1 MVVVIANV
9 IVIDVGQMITVVGIA
24 IEAAAAIDVAVV
36 AEVLVPDRAVEAI
49 IIAVV
54 EEKDVAVVV
63 DPMIV
68 IVVVVVDEAVVEAAI
83 VTVQDHEVEVVVR
96 VVAVESVV

>member
-1 MVVVIANV
+1 MVAIV
-9 IVIDVGQMITVVGIA
+9 IVIDVVRMIIVVGIA
-24 IEAAAAIDVAVV
+24 IEAAATIDVAV

-68 IVVVVVDEAVVEAAI
+68 IVAVVVDEAVVEAAAI
-83 VTVQDHEVEVVVR
+83 VVTVQDHEVEVVVR

>member
-1 MVVVIANV
+1 MAVVA
-9 IVIDVGQMITVVGIA
+9 IVIDVVRMIIVEIA
-24 IEAAAAIDVAVV
+24 IEAAAATIDVAV

-68 IVVVVVDEAVVEAAI
+68 IVVVVIVDEAVVEAAAI
-83 VTVQDHEVEVVVR
+83 VTVQDHEVEVIVR